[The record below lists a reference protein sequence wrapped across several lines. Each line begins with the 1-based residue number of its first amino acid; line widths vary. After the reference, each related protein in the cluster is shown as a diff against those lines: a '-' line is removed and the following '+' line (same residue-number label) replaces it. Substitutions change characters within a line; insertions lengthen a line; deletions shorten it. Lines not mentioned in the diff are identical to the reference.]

1 MSGFS
6 GSLQRRAATT
16 GAFAAFAALTLFG
29 APAAL
34 AQAGSADAGATPVAA
49 AAAASSGA
57 RESGRL
63 AWYGKRFAGRR
74 TASGERFNPGAL
86 TMAHRTLAFGTRVKL
101 TNAANGR
108 SVVVRVNDR
117 GPTQTDRIGD
127 VSREGARRLGML
139 RNGLADVELE
149 VIGRN

>member
-1 MSGFS
+1 MN
-6 GSLQRRAATT
+6 GSSRPLHRRAATT
-16 GAFAAFAALTLFG
+16 GAFVALAALTLCG
-29 APAAL
+29 TPAAL
-34 AQAGSADAGATPVAA
+34 AQAGSADGSGAGPVAA
-49 AAAASSGA
+49 VASSGA

-86 TMAHRTLAFGTRVKL
+86 TMAHRTLVFGTRVRL
-101 TNAANGR
+101 TNTANGR

-139 RNGLADVELE
+139 RSGLADVELE
-149 VIGRN
+149 VIGQD